1 MKIEEKDLEFYNYCI
16 DVGWTE
22 EEALE
27 KVEDR
32 NIMKELYKNSSTRE
46 PREITSSTYK
56 RCQKRLEKKVDEF
69 MRKA

>member
-27 KVEDR
+27 KVKDK

>member
-27 KVEDR
+27 KVKYK